1 MICIVGFFILKIVFF
16 FLVPVGLRTVCMHH
30 AVTASI
36 LMLPSLL
43 FLAVMLVSGAL
54 FLLLFDVPA
63 VVGVPANAA
72 WRPV

>member
-1 MICIVGFFILKIVFF
+1 
-16 FLVPVGLRTVCMHH
+16 MHH